1 MPEIADNQ
9 PEEMLTLDG
18 IVEHIIYANEEN
30 GYVVCEMYLG
40 EDDYITVVGNMPYLA
55 AGETVRV
62 TGNWTTHPSFGRQFR
77 AVCYEK
83 QLPETKDA
91 ILKYLSSR
99 SVRGIGP
106 KMASL
111 IVDQFG
117 EDTFE
122 VIEHHP
128 EWLAQLPGI
137 STKKAAAISES
148 FKEQFGIR
156 SVMLFCQD
164 YFTPGT
170 AVRIYHKYGS
180 AAVDVIRENPYVLC
194 GEIYGVGFEK
204 ADKIARSLGMERNA
218 IERIGAAILY
228 VCQHNAQQNGHVCLP
243 EDKLIPGVVKMLKV
257 ETHEAEDALADLIAR
272 QRVVKLTIGGRAMV
286 YLSNYFRAERFV
298 CEKLDLLCR
307 NCGALEARDA
317 EAMIE
322 KIETE
327 EGLTYARLQKK
338 AIRSAMENGVMVLTG
353 GPGTGK
359 TTVVRAILR
368 IFESMGLEIALAAP
382 TGRAAKRLSAA
393 TQREAKTLHR
403 LLEMEFT
410 EDIEP
415 RFRRNESHMLD
426 EDVIVV
432 DEASM
437 VDLML
442 FSSLLKA
449 LHPGARLIIIGD
461 ADQLPSVGAG
471 NVLQDLIESDRF
483 STIRLTEIFRQAK
496 ESLIVTNAHRI
507 NAGQYPE
514 LREKGRDFFF
524 VEREDEE
531 QTARTV
537 ADLYKNRLPRTYGEE
552 MLKKIQVI
560 TPSRKGAAG
569 TEPLNAMLQRLLN
582 PPDSGKKETRQ
593 RGLIFRE
600 GDKVMQIKNNYD
612 MEWERDTLAGKQSG
626 VGIFNGDI
634 GRILSI
640 DIENSVMQI
649 DFDERMVQYDFSLLD
664 ELEHA
669 YAITVHKSQGSEYPV
684 VILPVYR
691 YSPKLMTRN
700 LLYTAVTRA
709 ESMVV
714 LVGSEREVRNMVD
727 NNRRTKRYTGLH
739 YFLSQYEE
747 TERCAD

>member
-1 MPEIADNQ
+1 
-9 PEEMLTLDG
+9 
-18 IVEHIIYANEEN
+18 
-30 GYVVCEMYLG
+30 
-40 EDDYITVVGNMPYLA
+40 
-55 AGETVRV
+55 
-62 TGNWTTHPSFGRQFR
+62 
-77 AVCYEK
+77 
-83 QLPETKDA
+83 
-91 ILKYLSSR
+91 
-99 SVRGIGP
+99 
-106 KMASL
+106 
-111 IVDQFG
+111 
-117 EDTFE
+117 
-122 VIEHHP
+122 
-128 EWLAQLPGI
+128 
-137 STKKAAAISES
+137 
-148 FKEQFGIR
+148 
-156 SVMLFCQD
+156 
-164 YFTPGT
+164 
-170 AVRIYHKYGS
+170 
-180 AAVDVIRENPYVLC
+180 
-194 GEIYGVGFEK
+194 
-204 ADKIARSLGMERNA
+204 
-218 IERIGAAILY
+218 
-228 VCQHNAQQNGHVCLP
+228 
-243 EDKLIPGVVKMLKV
+243 
-257 ETHEAEDALADLIAR
+257 
-272 QRVVKLTIGGRAMV
+272 
-286 YLSNYFRAERFV
+286 
-298 CEKLDLLCR
+298 
-307 NCGALEARDA
+307 
-317 EAMIE
+317 MIE